1 MSSTIGS
8 AGLFQNI
15 TAPTTDI
22 KTSGRTNPTATE
34 IAGSMPA

>member
-1 MSSTIGS
+1 MGS

-15 TAPTTDI
+15 TAPVTVI
-22 KTSGRTNPTATE
+22 KTSGRTNPTTTA